1 MPHRVQCHT
10 GSNATQGLVRDR
22 DVEALG
28 QGEPVPTLSVQCG
41 CLDENMRAH
50 EARTGRN
57 GERLGMCT
65 LASTG
70 APCLA
75 EDHDLGSDQ
84 DGKQRNLR
92 SEEVDQRGAA
102 EELAALQG
110 EGPAIALL

>member
-1 MPHRVQCHT
+1 
-10 GSNATQGLVRDR
+10 
-22 DVEALG
+22 
-28 QGEPVPTLSVQCG
+28 
-41 CLDENMRAH
+41 
-50 EARTGRN
+50 
-57 GERLGMCT
+57 MCT